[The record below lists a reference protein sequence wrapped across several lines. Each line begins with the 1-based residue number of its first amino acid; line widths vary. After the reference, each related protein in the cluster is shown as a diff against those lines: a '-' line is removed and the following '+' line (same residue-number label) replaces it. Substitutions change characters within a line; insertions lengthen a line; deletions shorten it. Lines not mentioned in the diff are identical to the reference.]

1 MRVLAA
7 LLALGASALAI
18 SPVPRK
24 SPEFTIVDPSGK
36 QTLLSTLKG
45 KVVLLEFVLANC
57 PHCVRASATID
68 KVYRDLGPR
77 GFEPVGIAFQP
88 NLPPRMVTDLT
99 RQLGV
104 SYPIRCSTPEAVDS
118 YLGRSLMERL
128 MVPQIVVIDRQGVV
142 RAQSGI
148 SGDPLLESEVYLR
161 NLIGSLLQEGR

>member
-36 QTLLSTLKG
+36 QQTLLSSLKG

-57 PHCVRASATID
+57 PHCVRASTTID

-88 NLPPRMVTDLT
+88 NLPPRMVTDLA

-104 SYPIRCSTPEAVDS
+104 SYPIGCSSPEAVDT
-118 YLGRSLMERL
+118 YLGRSMMERL
-128 MVPQIVVIDRQGVV
+128 MVPQIVVIDRQGVI
-142 RAQSGI
+142 RAQSG
-148 SGDPLLESEVYLR
+148 SNGDPLLENEVYLR
-161 NLIGSLLQEGR
+161 TLIGSLL